1 MSLRQAILK
10 ISGFFS
16 ITSLESA
23 DETSKALSVG
33 CDCTCGC
40 GLTCAVQKRGCWEP
54 IAPGL

>member
-16 ITSLESA
+16 ITSLEST
-23 DETSKALSVG
+23 EKMSKSLWVG
-33 CDCTCGC
+33 RNCTCGC
-40 GLTCAVQKRGCWEP
+40 GLTCAAQKRGYWEP